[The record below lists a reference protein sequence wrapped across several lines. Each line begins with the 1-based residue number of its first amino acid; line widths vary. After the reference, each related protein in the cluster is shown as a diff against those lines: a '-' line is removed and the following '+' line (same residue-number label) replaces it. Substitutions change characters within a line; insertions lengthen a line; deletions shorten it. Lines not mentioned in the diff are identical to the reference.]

1 MTEAE
6 LRKMYLEAIDRAYR
20 CVNELSIINR
30 SAQVLS
36 YLNRPDIRK
45 LFKDRDTGKLHAVL
59 RHSTIC
65 HIVIRTVAT
74 CFDGGPKTLDM
85 SPQEW
90 KTLMQSKEHAFG
102 YVVAFLSHS
111 HDEALFVKRLA
122 VRNHAF
128 AKFAKN
134 NQAELHALGLR
145 GDPLPFTDEEERIA
159 LQDLNKA
166 MDTWRA
172 LKNDHRHSKLLALRS
187 ANFAHNNLLPDEWFA
202 INNLTVNELVD
213 FVKVT
218 WEAASSVLSL
228 LLYGVISPNPCTANN
243 DMDRLLL
250 RGSTTSENID

>member
-1 MTEAE
+1 MTEGE
-6 LRKMYLEAIDRAYR
+6 LREMYMEAIDRAYR
-20 CVNELSIINR
+20 CVNELSTINR

-59 RHSTIC
+59 WHSTIC

-74 CFDGGPKTLDM
+74 CFDGGPKKLDL
-85 SPQEW
+85 SLREW
-90 KTLMQSKEHAFG
+90 KALMQSKEHGFS

-111 HDEALFVKRLA
+111 HDEASFVKRLA

-134 NQAELHALGLR
+134 NRDELNALGLR
-145 GDPLPFTDEEERIA
+145 GTPLPITDKDEQSA
-159 LQDLNKA
+159 LHELNKA
-166 MDTWRA
+166 METWRG
-172 LKNDHRHSKLLALRS
+172 LKKDRRLPKLLALRRT
-187 ANFAHNNLLPDEWFA
+187 NFAHNNLLPDEWFA
-202 INNLTVNELVD
+202 MNDLTVNELVD
-213 FVKVT
+213 FVRVT

-228 LLYGVISPNPCTANN
+228 LLYGVISPNPCTADK

-250 RGSTTSENID
+250 RESTKPENIN